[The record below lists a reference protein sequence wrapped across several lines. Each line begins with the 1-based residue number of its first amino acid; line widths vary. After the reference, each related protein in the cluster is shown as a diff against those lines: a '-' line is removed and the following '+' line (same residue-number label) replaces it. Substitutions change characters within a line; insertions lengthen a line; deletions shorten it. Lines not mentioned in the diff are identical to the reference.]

1 MNHTHQTNQHK
12 KNKSKIF
19 SNLLI
24 TVVAIS
30 ILGYVANY
38 FFNFNK
44 NLYTDD
50 AQVQQLLTPVNA
62 RVSGYIDEVRFK
74 DFQWVKKGDTLMIID
89 NSDYL
94 IQKDLAEAAVLDAK
108 AGKKVTSSNINSVEN
123 NVTVSDARIAEV
135 KARLWNAEKNYNR
148 YLTLL
153 QKESVTQ
160 QQFDQVKS
168 DYDALK
174 AQVETLERSR
184 TGSNLVVQEAS
195 SKIEVNMAAIKRAE
209 AQLKQAELNLK
220 YTVITAPTNGYVG
233 RKTITAGQ
241 LVQTGQQV
249 ANIIDNDNKWITANF
264 KEKQIAYIKV
274 GDKVDIQVDGIPNKI
289 FGGTVQAFASA
300 TGSVYSMVPV
310 DNATGNF
317 VKIQQRIPVRIEF
330 DKNIEASLRSKL
342 KAGMNVV
349 VNIKK
354 PESR

>member
-1 MNHTHQTNQHK
+1 MNHSHQTAQHK
-12 KNKSKIF
+12 KNWSRTALNIIIAVF
-19 SNLLI
+19 ALSVL
-24 TVVAIS
+24 AY
-30 ILGYVANY
+30 LGNY

-44 NLYTDD
+44 DLYTDD
-50 AQVQQLLTPVNA
+50 AQVQQLLIPVNA
-62 RVSGYIDEVRFK
+62 RVSGYIESVRFK
-74 DFQWVKKGDTLMIID
+74 DFQWVKKGDTLVVID

-94 IQKDLAEAAVLDAK
+94 IQKDFAEAAVFDAR
-108 AGKKVTSSNINSVEN
+108 AGRRVITSNINSVEN

-184 TGSNLVVQEAS
+184 TGSHLNVQEAS
-195 SKIEVNMAAIKRAE
+195 TKIDVNVASVKRAE

-220 YTVITAPTNGYVG
+220 YTIITAPTNGYVG
-233 RKTITAGQ
+233 RKAITAGQ

-249 ANIIDNDNKWITANF
+249 VNIVDNDNKWISANF
-264 KEKQIAYIKV
+264 KEKQIPYIKM
-274 GDKVDIQVDGIPNKI
+274 GDIVDIKIDGIPNKI
-289 FGGTVQAFASA
+289 FKGSLQAFASA

-330 DKNIEASLRSKL
+330 DKNTDASLFSKL
-342 KAGMNVV
+342 KSGMNAV
-349 VNIKK
+349 VNIQK
-354 PESR
+354 PKN

>member
-1 MNHTHQTNQHK
+1 MDHSHQSTQHK
-12 KNKSKIF
+12 KSRMRTVINI
-19 SNLLI
+19 LI
-24 TVVAIS
+24 TIFALS
-30 ILGYVANY
+30 ILTYLGNY

-44 NLYTDD
+44 DLYTDD

-62 RVSGYIDEVRFK
+62 RVSGYIESVRFK
-74 DFQWVKKGDTLMIID
+74 DFQWVKKGDTLVIID

-108 AGKKVTSSNINSVEN
+108 AGRRVTTSNINTVEN

-184 TGSNLVVQEAS
+184 TGSNLNVQEAS
-195 SKIEVNMAAIKRAE
+195 SKIDVNMASIKRAE

-220 YTVITAPTNGYVG
+220 YTIITAPANGYVG
-233 RKTITAGQ
+233 RKAITSGQ
-241 LVQTGQQV
+241 LIQSGQQV
-249 ANIIDNDNKWITANF
+249 VNIVDNDNKWITANF
-264 KEKQIAYIKV
+264 KEKQIPYIKM
-274 GDKVDIQVDGIPNKI
+274 GDGVDIRVDGIPNNVFK
-289 FGGTVQAFASA
+289 GTVQAFASA

-330 DKNIEASLRSKL
+330 DRSTNPNLLVKL

-349 VNIKK
+349 VNIQKSK
-354 PESR
+354 N